1 MIKPNLQCGFHH
13 NVHILRIYISN
24 PSVVLV
30 WPLGNNFKRNFVQYD
45 REGTEKMG
53 GHVRLYKMPD
63 GLLLGFYR
71 EQGGYIKFAK
81 IPGTDKVVYA
91 YMNPE
96 DDDRFELVTAVR
108 SPRSIFGRAD
118 SVLIRDNRTQAVKTS
133 KAEFLGVAYEV
144 GQNRYMI
151 GRATRKKTIQEIS

>member
-96 DDDRFELVTAVR
+96 DDDRFELVTQFAR
-108 SPRSIFGRAD
+108 QHPARHAD
-118 SVLIRDNRTQAVKTS
+118 
-133 KAEFLGVAYEV
+133 AE
-144 GQNRYMI
+144 
-151 GRATRKKTIQEIS
+151 QEPAQHRVDADIVHGKGGEHEQHEH